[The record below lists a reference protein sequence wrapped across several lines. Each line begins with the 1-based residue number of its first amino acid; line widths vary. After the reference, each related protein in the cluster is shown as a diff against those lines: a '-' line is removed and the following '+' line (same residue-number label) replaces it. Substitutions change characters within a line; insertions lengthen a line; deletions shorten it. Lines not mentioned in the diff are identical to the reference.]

1 MYVCI
6 CVCVGGVL
14 LALLACIKI
23 SFYCKQICHVCVIK
37 KKCRTAKTFN
47 YLQKTFVINV
57 LMKEPY
63 VFSLTVMLLNDYLVT
78 GE

>member
-1 MYVCI
+1 MFVCVCVCVCVCMYVC
-6 CVCVGGVL
+6 
-14 LALLACIKI
+14 
-23 SFYCKQICHVCVIK
+23 
-37 KKCRTAKTFN
+37 TAKTFD
-47 YLQKTFVINV
+47 YLHKTFVINV